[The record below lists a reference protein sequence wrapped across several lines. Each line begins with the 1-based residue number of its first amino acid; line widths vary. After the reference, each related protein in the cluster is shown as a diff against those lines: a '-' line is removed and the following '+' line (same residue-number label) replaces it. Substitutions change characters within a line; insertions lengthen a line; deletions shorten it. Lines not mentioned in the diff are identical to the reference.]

1 MRPGVFIAIV
11 LMAGSAGAST
21 LVVGNGQDYSTPQE
35 AAEAVAD
42 GDTVLIRSGTYE
54 YEGSIMLLGVNN
66 VVMEGEE
73 DTHLV
78 CTSMFDNV
86 MWIISCNG
94 VTIRNL
100 HATHSDPPED
110 QGCTGNVFGIDSS
123 TDVTIEDCDINGCGA
138 IGVYSFMVDN
148 IVLRNNYI
156 HDNTLWAVYH
166 ELQGLLQEDG
176 SLQGLT
182 MEGNTLV
189 NNGGRLTEQ
198 VLSSGRE
205 TGQLMEVTN
214 EDGYLVMAFT
224 GAPHDR
230 LRVCYVA
237 TGCRGPWFDLLENPE
252 DYIGRSVEYDWR
264 KVLTYFLPYDYG
276 QEIMEITSIR
286 FLD

>member
-21 LVVGNGQDYSTPQE
+21 LVAGRGEEYAAPQE
-35 AAEAVAD
+35 AIADVAD

-54 YEGSIMLLGVNN
+54 LAGSITLINVND
-66 VVMEGEE
+66 VLVLGEE
-73 DTHLV
+73 ETHLV

-86 MWIISCNG
+86 MWVIGCSG

-100 HATHSDPPED
+100 HATHSDPPEG

-138 IGVYSFMVDN
+138 IGVYAFMVDS

-156 HDNTLWAVYH
+156 HDNTIWAVYY
-166 ELQGLLQEDG
+166 ELEGLLQEDNG
-176 SLQGLT
+176 LQGLT
-182 MEGNTLV
+182 MEGNILA
-189 NNGGRLTEQ
+189 NNGGRRTEQ
-198 VLSSGRE
+198 VLSTGRE
-205 TGQLMEVTN
+205 TGQLTEVTN
-214 EDGYLVMAFT
+214 EDGYLVMSFT

-252 DYIGRSVEYDWR
+252 EYIGRSVEYDWR
-264 KVLTYFLPYDYG
+264 KVLTYFVPYDYG
-276 QEIMEITSIR
+276 QEIMEITSFR
-286 FLD
+286 LLD